1 MVRLPDSRRKIEI
14 TNEVLK
20 NPYIGFT
27 SFQHVRDEA
36 LFSECKT
43 TEGWMKEHYP
53 VNDFVE
59 QKGREQGFYPDT
71 EIAYIRMLWRDFEPE
86 EGVFD
91 YTLTD
96 EIFKKAA
103 EKNQCVMFRLMPH
116 TTRQNE
122 DVPDWL
128 KEQIE
133 CPERPDTARVKDSPQ
148 SPVFLEKF
156 AKAIEAFGLK
166 YDGREN
172 FYAMDISI
180 TGAWGEGH
188 GVERYSKETLKM
200 LIDTYTRVFK
210 KTHLMGQ
217 VSAPELVNY
226 ANKTRTVGLRADGLG
241 DPDHM
246 DWYLPGAIYKMKD
259 WWQKA
264 PVSFETFWTIGEWK
278 KQGWNIDNIIAET
291 LKWHISTINAKSSPI
306 PHEWKDKIDEWLK
319 KMGYRFAI
327 RLVEYPGKVQ
337 AGDTVSVNLWIEN
350 RGVAPIYNKL
360 PFELMLTNAD
370 TKYIFDTDTN
380 ACAWLPGDNFE
391 KLEVPLP
398 EKVETGEYSLW
409 CRLGGGDFPTVK
421 FASDTEHTDDGWYLL
436 TKISLEEEK

>member
-1 MVRLPDSRRKIEI
+1 MLRLPDSRRKIEI
-14 TNEVLK
+14 TDEVLK

-27 SFQHVRDEA
+27 SFQHFRDEA

-59 QKGREQGFYPDT
+59 QKGRKQGFYPDT

-86 EGVFD
+86 EGVFN
-91 YTLTD
+91 YSLTD

-128 KEQIE
+128 REQID
-133 CPERPDTARVKDSPQ
+133 CPERPDTARVKDSPM

-166 YDGREN
+166 YDGLEN

-188 GVERYSKETLKM
+188 GVERYPKDTLKM
-200 LIDTYTRVFK
+200 LVDTYTRVFK

-217 VSAPELVNY
+217 VAAPELVNY

-246 DWYLPGAIYKMKD
+246 EWYLPGAIFKMKD

-264 PVSFETFWTIGEWK
+264 PVSFETFWTISEWK
-278 KQGWNIDNIIAET
+278 KQGWNIDDIIAET

-306 PHEWKDKIDEWLK
+306 PYEWKDKIDGWLK
-319 KMGYRFAI
+319 KMGYRFSI
-327 RLVEYPGKVQ
+327 RLVEYPGTVHP
-337 AGDTVSVNLWIEN
+337 GDVISMNLWIEN
-350 RGVAPIYNKL
+350 RGVAPLYNKL
-360 PFELMLTNAD
+360 PVTICMRNEKNEFV
-370 TKYIFDTDTN
+370 FDTN
-380 ACAWLPGDNFE
+380 ANACGWLPGDNFE
-391 KLEVPLP
+391 KLEISVPP
-398 EKVETGEYSLW
+398 EAEPGEYSVW
-409 CRLGGGDFPTVK
+409 CKLGGGELPFVK
-421 FASDTEHTDDGWYLL
+421 FASDTECTEDGWYLL
-436 TKISLEEEK
+436 TGISVEEQK